1 MCKKTDV
8 WKSLK
13 LQLLRIV
20 ALVYFHKYSFLYC
33 QKSSDWSQSQAS
45 RSSLHSFSFEF
56 QSSWWIWIWWLQGR
70 ICNEYMNTISNW
82 FFLCWITCFFIS
94 REHACQYKSHFRH
107 LYIQRKYMFIY
118 MENKCTVICFYCLC
132 SNQNIIS
139 KGSKNNTR
147 DSNHIIS

>member
-1 MCKKTDV
+1 MVKISPDYVTYNMSTKTDV

-82 FFLCWITCFFIS
+82 FFLCWITCFLFLGNMRVNTKAIFDTYIFK
-94 REHACQYKSHFRH
+94 ENTC
-107 LYIQRKYMFIY
+107 LYIWRT
-118 MENKCTVICFYCLC
+118 NVP
-132 SNQNIIS
+132 
-139 KGSKNNTR
+139 
-147 DSNHIIS
+147 